1 LKSAHHTWIISK
13 SLTTLNRVD
22 WEKVTANR
30 NIYLT
35 IPYLESLVSSTA
47 KDVDFFYVIAYNK
60 NKDPIVA
67 GVFQLMPFI
76 YKKSTLSLNFCKHLV
91 QEKNSDHNFTMNILC
106 CGNMF
111 STGENGFLWR
121 TEVCTQSEACKLMI
135 EASKQIKNDSDIKK
149 KLSLVLFKEFWPQS
163 IEHNDKFKSYNFKSF
178 NVDVNMVLTIHPSW
192 KNMDDYLHSMKTKFR
207 TKAKSA
213 FKKSDDLNFRSL
225 SFDEILTHQD
235 RINELFNNVLSR
247 SNYSYGITYP
257 SAFVAI
263 KKALGDAFS
272 FRAVFID
279 DLLIGFSTGFVQNKT
294 FEANYVGLDYAYNF
308 DYAVYQRLLYDYVDQ
323 AIACDAKEL
332 QLGRTSEL
340 IKSALGAMPI
350 DMKLYAKHKAPL
362 THLLMSSILHFVSPS
377 TFELRK
383 PFKVKFNNAST
394 H

>member
-1 LKSAHHTWIISK
+1 M
-13 SLTTLNRVD
+13 
-22 WEKVTANR
+22 E
-30 NIYLT
+30 
-35 IPYLESLVSSTA
+35 
-47 KDVDFFYVIAYNK
+47 FFYVIIYNEKK
-60 NKDPIVA
+60 NPIVA

-111 STGENGFLWR
+111 STGENGFLWHKE
-121 TEVCTQSEACKLMI
+121 TSTQTEACELMI
-135 EASKQIKNDSDIKK
+135 EASKQIKNDRDIKK

-163 IEHNDKFKSYNFKSF
+163 IEHNDIFNSYNFKSF
-178 NVDVNMVLTIHPSW
+178 NIDVNMVLMIHPSW
-192 KNMDDYLHSMKTKFR
+192 KNRNDYLLSMKTKFR

-213 FKKSDDLNFRSL
+213 FKKSHDLTIKSL
-225 SFDEILTHQD
+225 SFDEILTYQA
-235 RINELFNNVLSR
+235 RINELFNNVLNR
-247 SNYSYGITYP
+247 SKYSYGITYP
-257 SAFVAI
+257 SAFVAM

-272 FRAVFID
+272 FRAVFKE

-294 FEANYVGLDYAYNF
+294 FEANYVGLDYTYNL

-340 IKSALGAMPI
+340 IKSALGAIPI
-350 DMKLYAKHKAPL
+350 EMKLYAKHKTSL

-383 PFKVKFNNAST
+383 PFKAKFNSIST

>member
-1 LKSAHHTWIISK
+1 LKSGHHTWIISK
-13 SLTTLNRVD
+13 SLSNLNRTD
-22 WEKVTANR
+22 WEKITANR
-30 NIYLT
+30 NIYLS
-35 IPYLESLVSSTA
+35 IPYLESIVITTT
-47 KDVDFFYVIAYNK
+47 KDVEFFYVIAYNE
-60 NKDPIVA
+60 NKEPIVA

-121 TEVCTQSEACKLMI
+121 TEACTHAEACDLMI
-135 EASKQIKNDSDIKK
+135 EASERIKNDSDIKK

-163 IEHNDKFKSYNFKSF
+163 IEPIDIFKNYNFKSF
-178 NVDVNMVLTIHPSW
+178 NLDVNMILRIHPSW
-192 KNMDDYLHSMKTKFR
+192 KNINDYLYSMKTKFR
-207 TKAKSA
+207 TKAKSV
-213 FKKSDDLNFRSL
+213 FKKSNELNIKSL
-225 SFDEILTHQD
+225 SFDEIQTYQD
-235 RINELFNNVLSR
+235 RINELFNNVLNR
-247 SNYSYGITYP
+247 SKYSYGITYP
-257 SAFVAI
+257 STFVAI

-272 FRAVFID
+272 FRAVFKD

-294 FEANYVGLDYAYNF
+294 FEANYVGLDYTYNF
-308 DYAVYQRLLYDYVDQ
+308 NFAVYQRLLYDYVDQ

-340 IKSALGAMPI
+340 IKSALGAIPI

-362 THLLMSSILHFVSPS
+362 IHLLMSSILHFVSPS

-383 PFKVKFNNAST
+383 PFKAKFNSVST